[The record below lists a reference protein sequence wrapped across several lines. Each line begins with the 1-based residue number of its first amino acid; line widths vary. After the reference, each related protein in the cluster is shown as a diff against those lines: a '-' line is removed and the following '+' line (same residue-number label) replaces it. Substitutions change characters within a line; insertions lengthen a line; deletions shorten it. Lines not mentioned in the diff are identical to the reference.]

1 MKLKNLFVVTI
12 ISAIFFIISCNQNS
26 LMDLQNTPEVPVK
39 IQNITIVKDELYL
52 TIGQEYQVETIISP
66 DSAKT
71 INLQWRVNNPQVA
84 SVENNGIIKGLSC
97 GTTQVTLSCDQICKE
112 IKVVVRVQDKN
123 TFRIHYRTQK
133 NTAESYKEYGVY
145 LVGNALPESGGEGDA
160 SIINDTLYDFRHLQ
174 QFKYTDSFGMYTDI
188 SVRDDGELQMA
199 VLKNNLGFNYFTDV
213 SLLKSIDLL
222 SYNEVWFL
230 EGNKTLYISKPVS
243 GLDQLRIPGDNK
255 TIKVGEMI
263 DFLSILISSVM
274 PIPGL
279 SWQSSNQFVA
289 SVNDKGIIT
298 GIKPGSAVIM
308 AIAGGLVA
316 QKQVFV
322 TSAVKDSCVRIHYY
336 RYNGDY
342 KGWVV
347 ETASKSYMFENHDAY
362 GSYTDIPFAKGLSL
376 EFTIKNEFETAQEY
390 FDNTGNKRELWISEG
405 NSKVMDTIPVMDKG
419 AFKIVN
425 SWGDKTYQ
433 YGRDWEHVM
442 DGKFYMTYDALKKSN
457 SFAYF
462 LAPKEAYQPRVLAV
476 FQVEGNFR
484 GDFSI
489 NFGVGDS
496 ISPRKVKRFLNYPSL
511 TYGGYSTVFPSTDI
525 AFDLTDFLPL
535 QNENVFMEIYDG
547 GLNRTLK
554 VNKFYL
560 EIYDDYSSAPVQIV
574 NDTTLPE
581 YTIDGSTSRFILRN
595 LTVAA
600 NAQLAKKALSNGYKL
615 TSRTLTK
622 DDLSGYVP
630 CPARMPKT
638 QFQQLVNDNKI
649 KVLNK
654 VLLQNIYLAKL
665 ASEAKVDNSTSNYF
679 PPIGSQENKGS
690 CTAWALGYYLATYN
704 IARSKGWNLSGARWI
719 NGEIEDGYKDKIMS
733 PDFIYNLI
741 NGGSD
746 NGSMAYIA
754 ALVLN
759 DIGISTMKTAPIIYD
774 NVKNW
779 PTEQAFREAPL
790 YRHDESTLFYC
801 VINTDEDIENIKA
814 LLKAGELVTI
824 AIEAGNIVL
833 SENDTYTSKNAGTS
847 LDHLV
852 TVVGFDDTWTVESK

>member
-1 MKLKNLFVVTI
+1 MKIENLFVVTI
-12 ISAIFFIISCNQNS
+12 IFSLFFVISCNQNS
-26 LMDLQNTPEVPVK
+26 LMDLQNTSETPIK
-39 IQNITIVKDELYL
+39 IQSIKVMKDELYL
-52 TIGQEYQVETIISP
+52 TIGQEYLVETIISP
-66 DSAKT
+66 DSANAFN
-71 INLQWRVNNPQVA
+71 IHWRVNNPQVA
-84 SVENNGIIKGLSC
+84 SVENGRIKGISC
-97 GTTQVTLSCDQICKE
+97 GTTQVILSCDQVFKE
-112 IKVVVRVQDKN
+112 VKVVVRALDKN

-145 LVGNALPESGGEGDA
+145 LVGNAIPESGGEGDA
-160 SIINDTLYDFRHLQ
+160 SIVNDTLYDFRHLQ

-188 SVRDDGELQMA
+188 PVRDDGELQLA
-199 VLKNNLGFNYFTDV
+199 ILKNNLGFNYFTDV
-213 SLLKSIDLL
+213 PLLQNIDLL
-222 SYNEVWFL
+222 GYNEVWFL

-255 TIKVGEMI
+255 TLKVGEKT
-263 DFLSILISSVM
+263 DLQSILISSIK

-279 SWQSSNQFVA
+279 SWQSSNQFVV
-289 SVNDKGIIT
+289 SVDDRGIIT
-298 GIKPGSAVIM
+298 GVNPGSAVIM

-322 TSAVKDSCVRIHYY
+322 TPAIKDSCVRVHYY
-336 RYNGDY
+336 RYKSDY

-347 ETASKSYMFENHDAY
+347 ESANKSYMFGNNDAY
-362 GSYTDIPFAKGLSL
+362 GSYTDVPSVKGVTLK
-376 EFTIKNEFETAQEY
+376 FTVKNEFETAQEY
-390 FDNTGNKRELWISEG
+390 FDNTGNKRELWILEG
-405 NSKVMDTIPVMDKG
+405 CSKVMDTIPVMDKG
-419 AFKIVN
+419 ALKIVN

-462 LAPKEAYQPRVLAV
+462 LAPRKAYQPRILAV

-496 ISPRKVKRFLNYPSL
+496 VSPRKVKRFLNYPSL

-525 AFDLTDFLPL
+525 TFDLTDFLPL
-535 QNENVFMEIYDG
+535 QNENLFMEIYDG

-554 VNKFYL
+554 VNKFNL

-574 NDTTLPE
+574 TDTTLPA
-581 YTIDGSTSRFILRN
+581 YTVDGSITRFILRN

-600 NAQLAKKALSNGYKL
+600 NVQLAKRALSNNYEII
-615 TSRTLTK
+615 SRPLSK
-622 DDLSGYVP
+622 DDLSSYLP

-638 QFQQLVNDNKI
+638 QFQRLVNENKI
-649 KVLNK
+649 KILNK
-654 VLLQNIYLAKL
+654 VLLHNIYLGKSAIETKL
-665 ASEAKVDNSTSNYF
+665 DNSISKYF
-679 PPIGSQENKGS
+679 PPVGSQENKGS

-704 IARSKGWNLSGARWI
+704 IARSKGWDLSGARWI
-719 NGEIEDGYKDKIMS
+719 NGEIADGYKDKIMS

-746 NGSMAYIA
+746 NGSMAYTA

-759 DIGISTMKTAPIIYD
+759 DIGIATMKTAPIIYD
-774 NVKNW
+774 NFKNW
-779 PTEQAFREAPL
+779 PAEQAFREAPL

-801 VINTDEDIENIKA
+801 VIKTDEDIENIKA

-824 AIEAGNIVL
+824 AIQASEIVL

-847 LDHLV
+847 LDHIV
-852 TVVGFDDTWTVESK
+852 TAVGFDDTWTVESK